1 MKSKNQ
7 KKLNKRIKKKRKIIT
22 ETKKLETASTKMVAH
37 PIANLTLTSKIYEI
51 LQLFLAQKQI
61 KKGIFRGTCLIIAG
75 INETLKI
82 IAKDQ
87 CEIVILSCQADP
99 LELLGSLVTRCE
111 EKSIPYCY
119 VRDSASLGRA
129 CGIKRPILAC
139 SVFSSTPLASG
150 TERPMGIAGQLC
162 ELKDEVENLFYK

>member
-1 MKSKNQ
+1 MILEKS
-7 KKLNKRIKKKRKIIT
+7 
-22 ETKKLETASTKMVAH
+22 A
-37 PIANLTLTSKIYEI
+37 P
-51 LQLFLAQKQI
+51 
-61 KKGIFRGTCLIIAG
+61 LIIYTTPLCLHFPVKSIPYVFTRLSTFNPKG

-82 IAKDQ
+82 IERDQ
-87 CEIVILSCQADP
+87 CEIVVLSAQAEP

-119 VRDSASLGRA
+119 VKDSAGLGRA

-139 SVFSSTPLASG
+139 SVFSSTPLGAGS
-150 TERPMGIAGQLC
+150 EKPMGIAGQLC